1 MLLTLT
7 GKMHFDVLL
16 FAIFWVCGLQIPDL
30 FHRSIESE
38 TSELFPW
45 EENIKFYLYKSG
57 MEKEMNISG
66 GVDTSSL
73 VETELRESDFIW
85 LSLVALALSWGG
97 PFVLSVKTEMLNDN
111 IKETRE
117 LVGISDYS
125 SFREF
130 LKAIDFAGRFYEPEG
145 VYKVKAPA
153 KEIVESAK
161 LRESKN

>member
-1 MLLTLT
+1 M
-7 GKMHFDVLL
+7 
-16 FAIFWVCGLQIPDL
+16 
-30 FHRSIESE
+30 
-38 TSELFPW
+38 TSESFPW

-57 MEKEMNISG
+57 IEKKMNISG
-66 GVDTSSL
+66 EVDTSSL
-73 VETELRESDFIW
+73 EETRLEQNDFTW
-85 LSLVALALSWGG
+85 LSLVALALSWGR
-97 PFVLSVKTEMLNDN
+97 PFVLSIRSKVIDDSIE
-111 IKETRE
+111 ETRGV
-117 LVGISDYS
+117 VGISDYS